1 MDKTKIYSLERL
13 LKLAYG
19 LDERFRNTVKKEA
32 RKGKVD
38 IDKILDYVAGYVK
51 KEAKRGEVDLAEIL
65 DYFVEHF
72 EELIKLLKKKDYKL
86 DKEVLEVEDEIP
98 GQLTIFEKKD
108 LPEIKVDLS
117 RVPRDIR
124 EFANEIYVSRLSK
137 KDYIGIEEF
146 EEYGKMEKWVSN
158 DIGYLVKRINYLDE
172 LFSKPPKVHVSQD
185 KNIKL
190 LIALIEQKQFNRTE
204 KRAQVSFTLKEYA
217 KYRGFTEEE
226 LASDGRIYQE
236 IKRDLFSGALT
247 FYSIPI
253 KRNGKEYIIHGSL
266 YQLEEP
272 KDRGGK
278 WTVMFNGRYA
288 ESIER
293 ILHGKERGYFTHC
306 LKEIADRT
314 TNREIHLHEFYNE
327 LVFRRRKSG
336 TTMPTKIINILK
348 AMKLPDKIISR
359 PKECFK
365 VLKNCL
371 IYFSDKYPE
380 ELNGITI
387 YNNYNKN
394 ETVKL
399 PLGLTEAFNSCE
411 YEDFKDLVFKRTRI
425 KDFREALISFKG
437 NPIKKRKSKGHKIN
451 LDEINLEESNII
463 NRIINWAY
471 SNWGIEKEKA
481 EVYEYLHMFINK
493 KGHGYLEE
501 LFEKEANK
509 NNPNAI
515 EFLFKVLPG
524 ELRGINKV
532 IENSD
537 I

>member
-1 MDKTKIYSLERL
+1 MESKATESKRKKLIDILSSITERKELLE
-13 LKLAYG
+13 
-19 LDERFRNTVKKEA
+19 F
-32 RKGKVD
+32 
-38 IDKILDYVAGYVK
+38 
-51 KEAKRGEVDLAEIL
+51 
-65 DYFVEHF
+65 F
-72 EELIKLLKKKDYKL
+72 EEIYPRPPFEKLINNWLTDIESFTN
-86 DKEVLEVEDEIP
+86 KEEFIEELTQFLEKSISAFEKSSIP
-98 GQLTIFEKKD
+98 GQLTIFEKKE

-117 RVPRDIR
+117 RIPKDVR
-124 EFANEIYVSRLSK
+124 EFLNEIYVSRLSK

-146 EEYGKMEKWVSN
+146 EEYGKMEKWVAN
-158 DIGYLVKRINYLDE
+158 DIGYLVKRINYLNE
-172 LFSKPPKVHVSQD
+172 LFGKPPKVHVSQD

-190 LIALIEQKQFNRTE
+190 LIALIEQKQFNKTE
-204 KRAQVSFTLKEYA
+204 KKAQVSFTLKEYA

-278 WTVMFNGRYA
+278 WTIMFNGRYA
-288 ESIER
+288 ESIEG
-293 ILHGKERGYFTHC
+293 ILQGKERGYFTHC

-314 TNREIHLHEFYNE
+314 TNREIHLHEFYNQ

-336 TTMPTKIINILK
+336 TTMPTKIINVLK
-348 AMKLPDKIISR
+348 AMKLPDKILIR
-359 PKECFK
+359 PKECFT

-371 IYFSDKYPE
+371 VYFSNKYPE
-380 ELNGITI
+380 ELDGITI

-394 ETVKL
+394 KTIKL
-399 PLGLTEAFNSCE
+399 PLGLTEAFSNYG
-411 YEDFKDLVFKRTRI
+411 YEDFKDLVLSAVKV

-437 NPIKKRKSKGHKIN
+437 RKYKKKSKKDN
-451 LDEINLEESNII
+451 AKPDEINLEESHII
-463 NRIINWAY
+463 NRIMDWAY
-471 SNWGIEKEKA
+471 SNWNIEKEKS
-481 EVYEYLHMFINK
+481 EVFDYLHMFINK
-493 KGHGYLEE
+493 KSDDYLEQ
-501 LFEKEANK
+501 LFKKEANK
-509 NNPNAI
+509 QSPNAI

-524 ELRGINKV
+524 ELRGINRATK
-532 IENSD
+532 NSD